1 MEKRTETNCSGFY
14 IYIGPNLTGLL
25 QSGTI
30 FRGDR
35 EAALRQAAEAVE
47 RRPLAKTLIVSG
59 DMLPQARLNVKKPGN
74 ALYENYRRLMEKE
87 G

>member
-1 MEKRTETNCSGFY
+1 VNGSGFY
-14 IYIGPNLTGLL
+14 IYIGPNLAGLL

-30 FRGDR
+30 FRGGR
-35 EAALRQAAEAVE
+35 ETALRQAAEAVKK
-47 RRPLAKTLIVSG
+47 RPLVKNLIVPG
-59 DMLPQARLNVKKPGN
+59 DMLPQARLKIKRPGN